1 MRFSIRANQCSTQA
15 LRKHHY
21 QDRWL
26 DDCVNGG
33 DHLWR
38 NVDGE
43 MRDLAEA
50 FIAAAFLVG
59 IVIWT
64 VKVIVEVL
72 K

>member
-1 MRFSIRANQCSTQA
+1 VRFPIRANQCSTQA
-15 LRKHHY
+15 TRKHSH
-21 QDRWL
+21 QDGWP
-26 DDCVNGG
+26 DDCVNGWNY
-33 DHLWR
+33 LWR

-43 MRDLAEA
+43 MRELAEA